1 MILDE
6 ILFQKKQEVINRK
19 QRVPLNELK
28 RSLESRKV
36 IPRDFAAA
44 ISRKPGDKIK
54 LIAEIKKASPS
65 AGIIRPDFNPN
76 QIAEIYEQTGA
87 NAISVL
93 TDEKFFSGKLEY
105 LTEIRNRISLPLLRK
120 DFIVDE
126 YQVYE
131 SAIAGA
137 DAILLI
143 VAALDD
149 MQLRHFAQLT
159 QKEIGLY
166 TLVEVH
172 NQQELDCA
180 LKIEPEII
188 GINNRDLKTFQVD
201 LETTER
207 LVKEIPKDCI
217 IISESGFKTRY
228 DVLRMQALGIDA
240 LLIGETFMRSQD
252 ISLKIKELYGF

>member
-19 QRVPLNELK
+19 QRVPLLELK
-28 RSLESRKV
+28 RSLTARQV

-65 AGIIRPDFNPN
+65 AGIIRSDFNPSE
-76 QIAEIYEQTGA
+76 IAEIYEQTGA

-105 LTEIRNRISLPLLRK
+105 LAEVKNKVFLPLLRK

-143 VAALDD
+143 VTALDD
-149 MQLRHFAQLT
+149 IQLRDFAQLA
-159 QKEIGLY
+159 QKEVGLY
-166 TLVEVH
+166 SLIEVH
-172 NQQELDCA
+172 NQQELDRA
-180 LKIEPEII
+180 LKVEPEII
-188 GINNRDLKTFQVD
+188 GINNRDLQTFRVD
-201 LETTER
+201 LETTEQ
-207 LVKEIPKDCI
+207 LINEIPKDCI
-217 IISESGFKTRY
+217 IVSESGIKTRD
-228 DVLRMQALGIDA
+228 DVLRMQAVGVDA

-252 ISLKIKELYGF
+252 ILLKIKELYGF